1 MQDLS
6 YISVNQRFSLGD
18 FRFEIAIYTFKNT
31 YTLSPAHTNV
41 LEKDGALKA
50 DCSCLLWAGGQEEAG
65 GEAHVEAELT
75 DSGIRISASAQMA
88 EAKEIIR
95 SVKLSVLGLKRAPII
110 NLIDARPKQIPDE
123 GLILR

>member
-31 YTLSPAHTNV
+31 YTLSPAHTTI
-41 LEKDGALKA
+41 LEKDGAIKA

-65 GEAHVEAELT
+65 GCAHVEAELT
-75 DSGIRISASAQMA
+75 ESGIRISASAQMA
-88 EAKEIIR
+88 EAKEMAKAANLLMEQKGFKPI
-95 SVKLSVLGLKRAPII
+95 KLPVHVQKAF
-110 NLIDARPKQIPDE
+110 DE
-123 GLILR
+123 LPAANQ